1 MERGQALVV
10 AVAEIVATEKDP
22 SRLEELL
29 ELSDRLNG
37 LIKDLVRSQF
47 SNRSLNSIHSYALV

>member
-1 MERGQALVV
+1 MERGQALTI
-10 AVAEIVATEKDP
+10 AVAEIVAIEKDP

-37 LIKDLVRSQF
+37 LIKDLVRSRF